1 MTLWRPKSGQLTRPI
16 YLSLQRQFID
26 AIESGALF
34 AGEQLPTHRDLAYD
48 LNISV
53 QTVSRAYEALRD
65 LGYVTGEVGRGSFV
79 RASRG
84 DNAVPFLPS
93 RGEELIDLSLLKPA
107 LESLHRDA
115 MSRALHTLADR
126 LPFSLVQSFRPD
138 AAVQTQ
144 ISGISNW
151 LNGHGVR
158 ASPDNI
164 LLTNGA
170 VSALTAALMTAA
182 PPGAVVIAE
191 AISFH
196 VLKPLCRYLGL
207 RLFSAEMDEQGL
219 CPEALERACTST
231 NPSVVVLFP
240 TACGPKAG
248 VMSTER
254 RNEIVAI
261 AEKYSLFII
270 EDDVLGKLIPDAPP
284 PIQSIAPD
292 RTFYISSF
300 SKTIMPGLHFGVL
313 VCPDI
318 KITSARNRHM
328 MTNWMANP
336 LMVDIAQSW
345 MSDGTADELIL
356 WQRREL
362 THRQGLVAKA
372 LSGFDYSC
380 HPCGLHLWLPL
391 PAAWEEAE
399 FVQQLRRQNVAVA
412 GSLPFI
418 MQEQSSGGKIAPAN
432 AVRIC
437 LGTVGREPL
446 IEALVVMRGLLD
458 GQSERPLPAF

>member
-196 VLKPLCRYLGL
+196 VL
-207 RLFSAEMDEQGL
+207 
-219 CPEALERACTST
+219 
-231 NPSVVVLFP
+231 
-240 TACGPKAG
+240 
-248 VMSTER
+248 
-254 RNEIVAI
+254 
-261 AEKYSLFII
+261 
-270 EDDVLGKLIPDAPP
+270 
-284 PIQSIAPD
+284 
-292 RTFYISSF
+292 
-300 SKTIMPGLHFGVL
+300 
-313 VCPDI
+313 
-318 KITSARNRHM
+318 
-328 MTNWMANP
+328 
-336 LMVDIAQSW
+336 
-345 MSDGTADELIL
+345 
-356 WQRREL
+356 
-362 THRQGLVAKA
+362 
-372 LSGFDYSC
+372 
-380 HPCGLHLWLPL
+380 
-391 PAAWEEAE
+391 
-399 FVQQLRRQNVAVA
+399 
-412 GSLPFI
+412 
-418 MQEQSSGGKIAPAN
+418 
-432 AVRIC
+432 
-437 LGTVGREPL
+437 
-446 IEALVVMRGLLD
+446 
-458 GQSERPLPAF
+458 